1 MLFIF
6 INNILF
12 LILLKTLLNNINK
25 TFIKNLIIKTKFKN
39 NNKVNLYIKLFFN
52 LFIIFTYKVNIN
64 LTFKFKRLILKT

>member
-1 MLFIF
+1 VLFIF

-25 TFIKNLIIKTKFKN
+25 IFIKNLIIKTKFKN

-64 LTFKFKRLILKT
+64 LKINFIKF